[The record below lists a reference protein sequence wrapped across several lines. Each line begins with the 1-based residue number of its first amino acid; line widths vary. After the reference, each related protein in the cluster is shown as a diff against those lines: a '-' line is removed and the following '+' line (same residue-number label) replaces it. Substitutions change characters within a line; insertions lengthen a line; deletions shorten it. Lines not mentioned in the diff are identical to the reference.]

1 MKTKTQKVLP
11 KMMPGTVHTQFVRCG
26 KSNCKCARGEL
37 HGAYY
42 YHFVRVG
49 GRLRKRY
56 LKASEIEETQIACFQ
71 RQSQEKAEWEQ
82 SRIFW
87 NKFRDLRS
95 SLRETRSFYPYKED

>member
-26 KSNCKCARGEL
+26 KKGCKCAGGEL

-49 GRLRKRY
+49 GRLQKHY
-56 LKASEIEETQIACFQ
+56 LKRSDVEAVRLACLTRQEQQKREIENN
-71 RQSQEKAEWEQ
+71 KAAWG
-82 SRIFW
+82 
-87 NKFRDLRS
+87 KLRDLREELRNIL
-95 SLRETRSFYPYKED
+95 SLYNF